1 MEIAMYVR
9 VSTHRQQ
16 QAQTIDQQLARLQE
30 YTATQPTWHLHEQH
44 IYRDDGYSGATLN
57 RPGLDRLRDH
67 ALLAAFTRRVPGR
80 SPDSPRP
87 TCPQVRPSD
96 PPGRGTTSTWL

>member
-16 QAQTIDQQLARLQE
+16 QAQTIDQQLAHLQE
-30 YTATQPTWHLHEQH
+30 YTATQPTWHLHEQQ

-87 TCPQVRPSD
+87 TCPQVCPSD
-96 PPGRGTTSTWL
+96 PPG